1 MQQFFLFKPNRS
13 AIQSIECVTE
23 TNLQTNSLA
32 YKNVILR
39 GILRSQ
45 DNDYSQTYGY
55 HENVYVGVCLRERER
70 EILIHPATQFM
81 HGNNLVHDGI
91 QFCS

>member
-1 MQQFFLFKPNRS
+1 MQQFFLFKLNRS
-13 AIQSIECVTE
+13 AIQLIECVTE
-23 TNLQTNSLA
+23 TNLQTNCLA

-55 HENVYVGVCLRERER
+55 HENVYVGVCQRERENF
-70 EILIHPATQFM
+70 IHPATQFM